1 MLFSTAAAP
10 AASFSCLLS
19 FAVES
24 TGPRFHQPALTCAG
38 ALAAVPAL
46 PGHMATPSHPQP
58 LPWPQHCPQPV
69 SPRRESSRIREA
81 CSAVLF
87 EKVVRQ
93 AFSRVSREGL
103 CKRHYVSNQLALV
116 QKLIFK
122 DPQSLKLKPSPQKS
136 KNYIRGHF
144 LKEKFGS
151 VAAFCQKWVP
161 LGCMFAGWSVV
172 CTVFKAIVA
181 SFSHASV

>member
-38 ALAAVPAL
+38 ALAAMPAL
-46 PGHMATPSHPQP
+46 PGHMSTPSHPQP
-58 LPWPQHCPQPV
+58 LPWPRHCPQSV
-69 SPRRESSRIREA
+69 SPRGESNRIREA

-93 AFSRVSREGL
+93 AFCQGFQGGS
-103 CKRHYVSNQLALV
+103 V
-116 QKLIFK
+116 QKTLHFK
-122 DPQSLKLKPSPQKS
+122 PASLSSETDFQRPIVPETETFAS
-136 KNYIRGHF
+136 KEQNYIRGHF

-161 LGCMFAGWSVV
+161 LGCVFAGWS
-172 CTVFKAIVA
+172 CALHCI
-181 SFSHASV
+181 